1 MTNAAQVCIP
11 AIRVTLQEVPT
22 IAVPH
27 KHMRRKK
34 TQKYLKESCYHQI
47 KCTAT
52 TFLSAFMWRRPLNS
66 AALATTTHRKAEKVS
81 NETGTQVRDQM
92 INKCR
97 IKMDQKELYN
107 VRNPSWKRDQKNK
120 DVVRHCWPTN
130 IFYYS
135 LC

>member
-34 TQKYLKESCYHQI
+34 TQKYLKESCYHHI
-47 KCTAT
+47 KCTAA
-52 TFLSAFMWRRPLNS
+52 TFLSAFMWRTLNS
-66 AALATTTHRKAEKVS
+66 TALATTTHRKPEKVS
-81 NETGTQVRDQM
+81 NGTGTQVRDQM

-97 IKMDQKELYN
+97 IKMDERELYN
-107 VRNPSWKRDQKNK
+107 VRDPS
-120 DVVRHCWPTN
+120 
-130 IFYYS
+130 
-135 LC
+135 